1 MALAMAR
8 QRQRDWIAAADRS
21 RLAASGRRSRDSR
34 LALGRLRFPGATG
47 RSRRWLGGP
56 DDVRI
61 RPARPDDARALHELA
76 ILSEAAPL
84 EGDLLVA
91 EVGGR
96 LWAASSLDDG
106 RTVADPFRPTR
117 DVRSLL
123 ELRRAHLASARP
135 EASTAERTS
144 VPRPGL
150 RTDGC

>member
-21 RLAASGRRSRDSR
+21 RLAASGARRHDAR
-34 LALGRLRFPGATG
+34 LALGRLARLPRAAG
-47 RSRRWLGGP
+47 RARRWLGVA

-61 RPARPDDARALHELA
+61 RRARPDDARALRELA

-84 EGDLLVA
+84 EGELLVA
-91 EVGGR
+91 EVGGK
-96 LWAASSLDDG
+96 LWAACSLEDG

-123 ELRRAHLASARP
+123 DLRRAHLASARP
-135 EASTAERTS
+135 DASSERAS

-150 RTDGC
+150 GTDGC